1 MNHAR
6 RAAVAL
12 LLLGA
17 AAAPRAEP
25 VPNLR
30 IDPSMTTL
38 SGLSSGGYMAV
49 QLHVAYSSVF
59 KRGVGVVA
67 AGPWFCAE
75 GQLRHATGR
84 CLKREGHEDGTP
96 VDALVATAKRLEGRG
111 AIDALSN
118 LRGSKVYL
126 FSGALDT
133 AVVPPL
139 VDDLARWYRAFD
151 VELEQ
156 RKDVKAEHGMVTDDF
171 GNACDQRGGAYIQ
184 NCGVDLAG
192 DMLAYF
198 YGPLNPRNDG
208 APRGRWREVDQSEFI
223 APGRGMGRTA
233 KLYVPESCD
242 TGQSGG
248 CRLHVVLHG
257 CGQNL
262 DDVGD
267 AYTHRT
273 GYPRWADGNRIV
285 LLFPQTGPEA
295 LHSCWDWW
303 GYTGADYATRT
314 GMQVAAIKA
323 MVDRL
328 AGSAADCRRA
338 FNAVH
343 LMAGRALAGW
353 WGAIRARGSGIALC
367 WPWQRSALALAT
379 PGHWVA
385 GRC

>member
-1 MNHAR
+1 MRLA
-6 RAAVAL
+6 ACAVAL
-12 LLLGA
+12 LVA
-17 AAAPRAEP
+17 AAAAHAEP
-25 VPNLR
+25 LPNLR

-59 KRGVGVVA
+59 GRGVGVVA

-84 CLKREGHEDGTP
+84 CLNHAGGTP
-96 VDALVATAKRLEGRG
+96 VDALAATARRLEGRG
-111 AIDALSN
+111 AIDVLAN
-118 LRGSKVYL
+118 LRGSRVYL

-139 VDDLARWYRAFD
+139 VDDLARWYRAFG
-151 VELEQ
+151 VEAKLL
-156 RKDVKAEHGMVTDDF
+156 KDVPAEHGMVTDDF
-171 GNACDQRGGAYIQ
+171 GNACAQRGGVYIQ

-192 DMLAYF
+192 DLLAHL
-198 YGPLNPRNDG
+198 YGPLNARNDG
-208 APRGRWREVDQSEFI
+208 APRGAWREVDQFDFI

-233 KLYVPESCD
+233 RLYVP
-242 TGQSGG
+242 TGCEAGG

-262 DDVGD
+262 GDVGET
-267 AYTHRT
+267 YTRRT

-303 GYTGADYATRT
+303 GATGADYATRT
-314 GMQVAAIKA
+314 GVQVAAIKA

-328 AGSAADCRRA
+328 AGAAANCRRA

-343 LMAGRALAGW
+343 LTAGRALAGW
-353 WGAIRARGSGIALC
+353 WGALRARGSGIALG
-367 WPWQRSALALAT
+367 WPWQRSALAEAT

-385 GRC
+385 GSC